1 MKLIFPFE
9 TLVLDDEIIA
19 VPVGTAADYCKF
31 VFKMN
36 NSAAFILELLRND
49 ISEEDICAKLS
60 QRYHL
65 PRIQAARDASQVIN
79 VLQKEG
85 WIAV

>member
-9 TLVLDDEIIA
+9 TLIMDGEIMV
-19 VPVGTAADYCKF
+19 VPVGVAADQCKF
-31 VFKMN
+31 VIKMN
-36 NSAAFILELLRND
+36 DSAAFILELLRND

-60 QRYHL
+60 RRYHL